1 MSMGRE
7 KTAAPPKYTERDYIR
22 AEPLLM
28 ELHKHRKILTRQQSQ
43 TIKGQALS
51 GDMDGARR
59 GMEALL
65 EKARKEKAHGR
76 AEKPRDSR
84 LASLLQ

>member
-1 MSMGRE
+1 MDKSKNPE
-7 KTAAPPKYTERDYIR
+7 PPKYSRRDYLR

-28 ELHKHRKILTRQQSQ
+28 ELHKHRKILTSQQSQ

-51 GDMDGARR
+51 GDIDGARR

-76 AEKPRDSR
+76 AEKPRDYR

>member
-1 MSMGRE
+1 MDKQ
-7 KTAAPPKYTERDYIR
+7 KTKPPKYSQRDYIR

-28 ELHKHRKILTRQQSQ
+28 ELHKQRKILTRQQSQ

-65 EKARKEKAHGR
+65 ARARKGGQHGR
-76 AEKPRDSR
+76 AEKPRDFR

>member
-1 MSMGRE
+1 MDKPKNPE
-7 KTAAPPKYTERDYIR
+7 PPKYSRRDYLR

-51 GDMDGARR
+51 GDIDGARR

-65 EKARKEKAHGR
+65 EKARKEIAYGR
-76 AEKPRDSR
+76 AEKPRDFR